1 MTDRETDHGNGH
13 DNEIGKAFEE
23 CNLGTDCPFEKALR
37 RLEDEQHQ
45 RIRSEAALATALDG
59 VANKAQQV
67 YLDLEKVQRALRD
80 FTHDFQRHLR
90 QHRYLDLA
98 VISIGAAIGGFLAKI
113 IVQ

>member
-1 MTDRETDHGNGH
+1 MSDRQTDHGNGH
-13 DNEIGKAFEE
+13 DNPIGKAFDACE
-23 CNLGTDCPFEKALR
+23 LGRDCPFEKALHQ
-37 RLEDEQHQ
+37 LEDEQHQ

-80 FTHDFQRHLR
+80 FTHEFEKHLR

-98 VISIGAAIGGFLAKI
+98 VISAGAAIGGFIAKL

>member
-1 MTDRETDHGNGH
+1 MSDHEPGNGH
-13 DNEIGKAFEE
+13 DDPLGKAFNE
-23 CNLGTDCPFEKALR
+23 CDLGRDCPFEKALR
-37 RLEDEQHQ
+37 QLQDEQHQ